1 MADAW
6 PSTVFFIDGERDRIG
21 KCCPT
26 MMCLINEIDPI
37 PSRFDSVDALSGW
50 GIDEKEAQD
59 RPKNVDETVRSQVCH
74 GRNATSVFQ
83 FQEKKSTVRNG
94 LGQFCSIQRNDVRDV
109 LVAMKLVWRGSF
121 NSRKKKKIYRI

>member
-37 PSRFDSVDALSGW
+37 PSRFDSVDVLSGW

-83 FQEKKSTVRNG
+83 FQEMK
-94 LGQFCSIQRNDVRDV
+94 RNDVRDV